1 MTSELRPLNFGEI
14 LDRTFQLYRGHFLM
28 FSGISTLAAAV
39 DLVWKLSQTGILR
52 FLGHHVSISRL
63 AIVNLGFSLVNMA
76 VYMIAS
82 AVVMAAINR
91 AVSAIYLG
99 HTTGIA
105 QALTE
110 VKDRWFRYVRLYVV
124 AFLIAWSPAIVA
136 FIAILTVMATLA
148 KHAAGA
154 AAMALYV
161 EELGLSMLLVVPFGL
176 WMMLR
181 YSLANAACV
190 SEDLKI
196 RESLKRSVF
205 LSEGS
210 RGKIFVLLFLVSIII
225 TLLAVGAE
233 TPMMVAVFK
242 HPGHLSLFMTI
253 YSLLVGFVITSLTT
267 PIYGIGL
274 TLFYYDG
281 RIRKEGFDIEWMMQ
295 RTTPIETPHATPL
308 DPPVEP
314 SLG

>member
-39 DLVWKLSQTGILR
+39 DLLWKLSQTGLLR

-63 AIVNLGFSLVNMA
+63 AIVNIGFSLVNMA

-105 QALTE
+105 QALAE

-136 FIAILTVMATLA
+136 FIAILTVMTTLA
-148 KHAAGA
+148 KNAAGA
-154 AAMALYV
+154 ATALYAGV
-161 EELGLSMLLVVPFGL
+161 LGLSMLLVVPFGL

-210 RGKIFVLLFLVSIII
+210 RGKIFVLLFLVSIVI

-233 TPMMVAVFK
+233 TPMMVAVFR

-308 DPPVEP
+308 DPPAEP

>member
-39 DLVWKLSQTGILR
+39 DLVWKLCQTGILR

-136 FIAILTVMATLA
+136 FIAILTVMTTLA
-148 KHAAGA
+148 KNAAGA
-154 AAMALYV
+154 ATALYAGV
-161 EELGLSMLLVVPFGL
+161 LGLSMLLVVPFGL

-295 RTTPIETPHATPL
+295 RTTEIETPHATPL
-308 DPPVEP
+308 DPPAEP

>member
-39 DLVWKLSQTGILR
+39 DLVWKLSQTGVLR

-63 AIVNLGFSLVNMA
+63 AIVNLGFSLVNLA

-136 FIAILTVMATLA
+136 FIAILTVMTTLA
-148 KHAAGA
+148 KNAAGA
-154 AAMALYV
+154 ATALYAGV
-161 EELGLSMLLVVPFGL
+161 LGLSMLLVVPFGL

-190 SEDLKI
+190 SEDLTI

-210 RGKIFVLLFLVSIII
+210 RGKIFVLLFLVSIVI

-233 TPMMVAVFK
+233 TPMMVVVFK
-242 HPGHLSLFMTI
+242 HRGHVSLFMTI
-253 YSLLVGFVITSLTT
+253 YSLIVGFVITSLTT

-295 RTTPIETPHATPL
+295 RTIEIETPHATPL
-308 DPPVEP
+308 DPPAEP

>member
-39 DLVWKLSQTGILR
+39 DLLWKLSQTGLLR

-63 AIVNLGFSLVNMA
+63 AIVNIGFSLVNMA

-105 QALTE
+105 QALAE

-136 FIAILTVMATLA
+136 FIAILTVMTTLA
-148 KHAAGA
+148 KNAAGA
-154 AAMALYV
+154 ATALYAGV
-161 EELGLSMLLVVPFGL
+161 LGLSMLLVVPFGL

-196 RESLKRSVF
+196 KESLKRSVF

-210 RGKIFVLLFLVSIII
+210 RGKIFVLLFLVSIVI

-233 TPMMVAVFK
+233 TPMMITVFK
-242 HPGHLSLFMTI
+242 HPGHVSLFMTI

-295 RTTPIETPHATPL
+295 RTTEIETPHATPL
-308 DPPVEP
+308 DPPAEP

>member
-1 MTSELRPLNFGEI
+1 
-14 LDRTFQLYRGHFLM
+14 
-28 FSGISTLAAAV
+28 LA
-39 DLVWKLSQTGILR
+39 
-52 FLGHHVSISRL
+52 
-63 AIVNLGFSLVNMA
+63 
-76 VYMIAS
+76 
-82 AVVMAAINR
+82 
-91 AVSAIYLG
+91 
-99 HTTGIA
+99 
-105 QALTE
+105 E

-136 FIAILTVMATLA
+136 FIAILTVMTTLA
-148 KHAAGA
+148 KNAAGA
-154 AAMALYV
+154 ATALYAGV
-161 EELGLSMLLVVPFGL
+161 LGLSMLLVVPFGL

-210 RGKIFVLLFLVSIII
+210 RGKIFVLLFLVSIVI

-233 TPMMVAVFK
+233 TPMMVAVFR

-295 RTTPIETPHATPL
+295 RTTEIETPHATPL
-308 DPPVEP
+308 DPPAEP

>member
-39 DLVWKLSQTGILR
+39 DLVWKLCQTGILR
-52 FLGHHVSISRL
+52 SLGHHVSISRL

-105 QALTE
+105 QALAE

-136 FIAILTVMATLA
+136 FIAIATLA
-148 KHAAGA
+148 KHAARA
-154 AAMALYV
+154 ATVLYV

-196 RESLKRSVF
+196 KESLKRSVF

-210 RGKIFVLLFLVSIII
+210 RGKIFVLLFLVSIVI

-295 RTTPIETPHATPL
+295 RTTEIETPHATPL
-308 DPPVEP
+308 DPPAEP

>member
-63 AIVNLGFSLVNMA
+63 AIVNLGFSLVNLA

-105 QALTE
+105 QALAE

-136 FIAILTVMATLA
+136 FIAIATLA
-148 KHAAGA
+148 KHAARA
-154 AAMALYV
+154 ATVLYV

-190 SEDLKI
+190 SEDLNI

-210 RGKIFVLLFLVSIII
+210 RGKIFVLLFLVSIVI

-233 TPMMVAVFK
+233 TPMMITVFK
-242 HPGHLSLFMTI
+242 HPGHVSLFMTI

>member
-39 DLVWKLSQTGILR
+39 DLVWKLCQTGILR
-52 FLGHHVSISRL
+52 SLGHHVSISRL
-63 AIVNLGFSLVNMA
+63 AIVNLGFSLVNLA

-110 VKDRWFRYVRLYVV
+110 VKDRWFRYVRLYLV

-210 RGKIFVLLFLVSIII
+210 RGKIFVLFFLVSIVI

-295 RTTPIETPHATPL
+295 RTAEIETPHATPL
-308 DPPVEP
+308 DPPAEP

>member
-39 DLVWKLSQTGILR
+39 DLLWKLSQTGVLR

-63 AIVNLGFSLVNMA
+63 AVVNLGFSLVNMA

-136 FIAILTVMATLA
+136 FIAILTVMTTLA
-148 KHAAGA
+148 KNPAGA
-154 AAMALYV
+154 ATALYAGV
-161 EELGLSMLLVVPFGL
+161 LGLSMLLVVPFGL

-196 RESLKRSVF
+196 KESLKRSVF

-210 RGKIFVLLFLVSIII
+210 RGKIFVLLFLVSIVI

-242 HPGHLSLFMTI
+242 HRGHLSLFMTI

-295 RTTPIETPHATPL
+295 RTTEIETPHATPL
-308 DPPVEP
+308 DPPAEP